1 MVPFTDH
8 NGHPATMSRDEFF
21 SAGYQPLERNVE
33 ALSKRMRVHEIMD
46 LYRVGIHAVQ
56 EVRVRLGVTDCLGSS
71 RWSAEEDARLRWATS
86 AKEASELTDRT
97 ESACRKRATA
107 LGFSFRGPDWQTWE
121 DDLFLLGKS
130 DAQIKEITERSYGA
144 ISRRRREGM

>member
-1 MVPFTDH
+1 MIPYIDH
-8 NGHPATMSRDEFF
+8 NGREATLSRDEFF
-21 SAGYQPLERNVE
+21 SAGYQPLERNVRE
-33 ALSKRMRVHEIMD
+33 LSKRMKVYEIMD